1 MGRIFVAGLVVVMV
15 GAFMVTGLASEAP
28 NARAGGIPTDTPTPT
43 ASDTPTPS
51 ASATPTATVSASA
64 SAFGNPASA
73 SAAASHTPTQPA
85 AVPVTGGDP
94 SDGPTNLALIL
105 LIGMGAVAGTAGVL
119 AASYALTRRS

>member
-1 MGRIFVAGLVVVMV
+1 MGRIFLAGLVMAMV
-15 GAFMVTGLASEAP
+15 GAFVVIGLASGAP
-28 NARAGGIPTDTPTPT
+28 NALAGQIPTDTPTPT

-51 ASATPTATVSASA
+51 ATATTTGTAA
-64 SAFGNPASA
+64 ATRTATA
-73 SAAASHTPTQPA
+73 SAAASVTASPVQPA

-119 AASYALTRRS
+119 AASYALTRRG

>member
-1 MGRIFVAGLVVVMV
+1 
-15 GAFMVTGLASEAP
+15 LASEAP

-51 ASATPTATVSASA
+51 ASATPTTTVSASA
-64 SAFGNPASA
+64 SASVSASA

-105 LIGMGAVAGTAGVL
+105 LIGLGAVAGTAGVL